1 MDRDPRRKTTK
12 KPSQIRR
19 DRQRRERFLENCRQA
34 ATTVEVTRNEV
45 REEVQEENRTVNNS
59 ADESRT
65 VIDTEAARDN
75 SVRAGASEEKNDQEN
90 VDEEMIIQ
98 IDGNLTL
105 SDIVKEEEKTEQ
117 PETRSYGIISI
128 LPFII

>member
-1 MDRDPRRKTTK
+1 MPYCKHDR
-12 KPSQIRR
+12 
-19 DRQRRERFLENCRQA
+19 EAQA